1 MDEQS
6 FQQEAALSGSVIE
19 HEQNAVEAAEEVD
32 TKPSG
37 RLGLSSV
44 PGLDE
49 LWAQVSTDFTG
60 VLNLKL
66 EDLIWKYIYAD
77 IFNKKAY

>member
-6 FQQEAALSGSVIE
+6 FQQEAALSGSVINE

-66 EDLIWKYIYAD
+66 EE
-77 IFNKKAY
+77 